1 MTASFLI
8 FAVAV
13 AIVAAWLLGIHSW
26 ISNETAETDHLD
38 ALTRAG
44 RAD

>member
-8 FAVAV
+8 LAIAVV
-13 AIVAAWLLGIHSW
+13 IVSAWVVGIHSW
-26 ISNETAETDHLD
+26 ISNETAETEHLD